1 MIMRDYPTL
10 NLDIKL
16 SKDTAV
22 LHFTFTVGSSTMTLT
37 HSLIWV
43 VWMLFNND
51 LNSFSNM
58 SGLNAL

>member
-1 MIMRDYPTL
+1 MRDYPTL

-37 HSLIWV
+37 HSLI
-43 VWMLFNND
+43 
-51 LNSFSNM
+51 
-58 SGLNAL
+58 